1 MNSLLRQRAPGRGD
15 AGFTLMELIVV
26 SVIVGTVVLI
36 MGQFF
41 LNYISSFKETQARLR
56 LQRDMRSLSYWIRK
70 DLSAMAQRAGN
81 FDLKSTGSDFAFV
94 AADDPGDTQ
103 DWSSNS
109 ADNQLDH
116 FTYTFAGNRATRTWD
131 RLGTM
136 SAIENDIVL
145 EAIEPDNGDTYEVR
159 ITLYDT
165 DDSPVARTAFDAT
178 LGNFELATTFRRVEM
193 QIIFS
198 KRPTGLL
205 ASRRSSIIE
214 RAEIKSV
221 ALYRRN

>member
-1 MNSLLRQRAPGRGD
+1 MSRGPGIRN
-15 AGFTLMELIVV
+15 ASGFTLMELIVV
-26 SVIVGTVVLI
+26 SLIIGVVVLI

-56 LQRDMRSLSYWIRK
+56 LQRDMRSLSYWVRK
-70 DLSAMAQRAGN
+70 DLSAMAQRVGN
-81 FDLKSTGSDFAFV
+81 FDLGDSGSDFAFV
-94 AADDPGDTQ
+94 AADDPNDTQ
-103 DWSSNS
+103 DWASNTS
-109 ADNQLDH
+109 DNGLDR
-116 FTYTFAGNRATRTWD
+116 FTYAFAGNRATRTWN

-136 SAIENDIVL
+136 SAIKNEIVL
-145 EAIEPDNGDTYEVR
+145 EAIEPANGDTYEVK

-165 DDSPVARTAFDAT
+165 DDSPITRAAFDNT
-178 LGNFELATTFRRVEM
+178 LGNFDVAKTIRRVEM
-193 QIIFS
+193 QIIFA